1 MNVLKTLAAVPPVS
15 PRLIPVVVH
24 PSVLNSHLSARNMSA
39 FGQLSGLILR
49 DQVLVNPTALFKGVK
64 RPLHSDGVDNFVF
77 VYVSKPDYTYR
88 FSKWKGKKGVP
99 DTLLAPANSVF
110 VTYVSLTRPVVAEVQ
125 KLLQHQ
131 EIAFRGTIL
140 GWEWVHECPE
150 NPLLPINH
158 ATRYKKSIWKST

>member
-1 MNVLKTLAAVPPVS
+1 MNVIKTLAAVPPIS
-15 PRLIPVVVH
+15 PRLIQVVVH
-24 PSVLNSHLSARNMSA
+24 PLVLRSHLSARNMSA
-39 FGQLSGLILR
+39 FGQLSGLILG

-77 VYVSKPDYTYR
+77 IYVSKPQYTYR
-88 FSKWKGKKGVP
+88 FSKWKGKSREP

-125 KLLQHQ
+125 KLLQST

-140 GWEWVHECPE
+140 GWEWIHECPE
-150 NPLLPINH
+150 RTLLPIHH
-158 ATRYKKSIWKST
+158 ASRYKRVIWTST